1 MNNDSYTKE
10 LTIMKTSS
18 AKLILKL
25 GLVSSSLFGSHIYAN
40 DEFGYDDW
48 NPDLGKSGN
57 QTQAEKHFFA
67 FEEAVPEKQQI
78 AQNEGENNQAKGNST
93 DELAEGDQ
101 NNRTILINFNNVAIT
116 EFIRFISRVSGKNFI
131 YEEADLQFNVTIVS
145 EDPATLDNV
154 MAALMQVLRI
164 HDLSLI
170 EQGNNVI
177 IHRNPKV
184 NGISQVV
191 ADGQPMPANTEIVTR
206 VFKLNTLDTENAIK
220 IIKPLVSDVAI
231 VEGIPNT
238 NNMVVTDI
246 STNVEKVGQLLK
258 GLDSP
263 ASGLIIGQYQVQNAL
278 IDSLIPLATQ
288 IMEPIAEGKPLV
300 MVPHIASNSI
310 FIVSTPFLVERS
322 IAIFRNLDVNTGS
335 TRIFTPE
342 SLRFQSPLSTTP
354 TGGPQSQVPAG
365 QIPFGT
371 LPGQQPGET
380 PAGGIPQGGPGG
392 PLGTAGGVPLGPNG
406 LPLQP
411 GAIGQQSGWSN
422 QLPPGHIQRT
432 QFYIQKLKYR
442 KGDQI
447 VLALGRIA
455 DSLERTGTS
464 NSDLVAAIN
473 SIQWIEA
480 SNSLVFTGTTDALL
494 KVRELVD
501 EIDTPLRQVFIEM
514 LILETTLDD
523 SLEYGVNFASEFQQD
538 NLKGAQAFI
547 NNSNPFAGTVFNN
560 NPAFNNALPA
570 VGSNNPA
577 NTVRALSGYNLGLI
591 GQKITHNGQ
600 VFGTIGALVRA
611 LHTKNKVNIILNP
624 KILTEDNTPAEI
636 FVGEN
641 VAYQTQS
648 IANDQGNIITSNFQ
662 FRDVG
667 TTLKVTPMLSS
678 TDIIT
683 LEIKEEV
690 SRIIPSTTPTI
701 NALTQQ
707 SPGPNTS
714 KSTTT
719 TRVHV
724 PDGYF
729 LVISGMINDQLEK
742 DRQQVPCI
750 GAAPFIGAGFSSV
763 RTTDRKRNQMIFIR
777 PKIIDTEEEIQN
789 LTKHQQDIWRQK
801 KRTTKMWQ
809 LETDQALNWM
819 NVKEPDNCHEDRE
832 EFNP

>member
-1 MNNDSYTKE
+1 
-10 LTIMKTSS
+10 MKTSS

-48 NPDLGKSGN
+48 NPDLGKVGS
-57 QTQAEKHFFA
+57 QPQAEKHFFA
-67 FEEAVPEKQQI
+67 FEEPEPERQPI
-78 AQNEGENNQAKGNST
+78 AQNEDENKQANGT
-93 DELAEGDQ
+93 EQVAEGDQ

-191 ADGQPMPANTEIVTR
+191 ADGQPMPPNTEIVTR
-206 VFKLNTLDTENAIK
+206 VFKLNTLDTDNAIK
-220 IIKPLVSDVAI
+220 IIKPLVSDQAI

-322 IAIFRNLDVNTGS
+322 IAIYRNLDVNTGT

-342 SLRFQSPLSTTP
+342 SLRFQSPLTSTPSGTQP
-354 TGGPQSQVPAG
+354 GQIPGG

-371 LPGQQPGET
+371 LPGEAGQEGQQGVPG
-380 PAGGIPQGGPGG
+380 GGIPQTGPGG
-392 PLGTAGGVPLGPNG
+392 PLGTGGGVPLGPNG

-494 KVRELVD
+494 KVRELVE

-523 SLEYGVNFASEFQQD
+523 SLEYGVNFASEFAGSD
-538 NLKGAQAFI
+538 LKGAQAFI

-560 NPAFNNALPA
+560 NPAYNNALPA
-570 VGSNNPA
+570 IGANNPA
-577 NTVRALSGYNLGLI
+577 NTVRGLAGYNLGLI

-600 VFGTIGALVRA
+600 VFGTLGALVRA

-641 VAYQTQS
+641 VAFQTQS
-648 IANDQGNIITSNFQ
+648 IANDQGNIITNNFE

-690 SRIIPSTTPTI
+690 SRIIPSTTPTV

-763 RTTDRKRNQMIFIR
+763 RTTDLKRNQMIFIR
-777 PKIIDTEEEIQN
+777 PQIIDTEEQIQN

>member
-1 MNNDSYTKE
+1 
-10 LTIMKTSS
+10 MKTSS

-25 GLVSSSLFGSHIYAN
+25 GLVSSSLFGSRLYAN

-48 NPDLGKSGN
+48 NPDLGKSGSQN
-57 QTQAEKHFFA
+57 QAEKHFFA
-67 FEEAVPEKQQI
+67 FEEPVSEKQQI
-78 AQNEGENNQAKGNST
+78 AETEGQNTQTPPAPSEEIAEGE
-93 DELAEGDQ
+93 Q

-145 EDPATLDNV
+145 EDPASLENV

-164 HDLSLI
+164 RDLSLI
-170 EQGNNVI
+170 EQGNNII

-184 NGISQVV
+184 NGISQVI

-206 VFKLNTLDTENAIK
+206 VFKLNTLDTDNAIK
-220 IIKPLVSDVAI
+220 IVKPLISEAAI

-246 STNVEKVGQLLK
+246 STNVEKIGQLLK

-288 IMEPIAEGKPLV
+288 IMEPIADGKPLV

-322 IAIFRNLDVNTGS
+322 IAIYRNLDVNTGS

-354 TGGPQSQVPAG
+354 SGGAQAQTPSG
-365 QIPFGT
+365 QIPLGT
-371 LPGQQPGET
+371 IPGEL
-380 PAGGIPQGGPGG
+380 PAGGGIPQGGPGG
-392 PLGTAGGVPLGPNG
+392 PLGTAGGAPIGPNG

-411 GAIGQQSGWSN
+411 GAIGQQSPWSN

-494 KVRELVD
+494 KVRELVE

-523 SLEYGVNFASEFQQD
+523 SLEYGVNFATEFQQD

-570 VGSNNPA
+570 VGANNPA
-577 NTVRALSGYNLGLI
+577 NTVRGLAGYNLGLI

-600 VFGTIGALVRA
+600 VFGTLGALVRA

-641 VAYQTQS
+641 VAFQTQS
-648 IANDQGNIITSNFQ
+648 IANDQGNIITNNFV

-690 SRIIPSTTPTI
+690 SRIIPSLTPTV

-729 LVISGMINDQLEK
+729 LVISGM
-742 DRQQVPCI
+742 
-750 GAAPFIGAGFSSV
+750 
-763 RTTDRKRNQMIFIR
+763 
-777 PKIIDTEEEIQN
+777 
-789 LTKHQQDIWRQK
+789 
-801 KRTTKMWQ
+801 
-809 LETDQALNWM
+809 
-819 NVKEPDNCHEDRE
+819 
-832 EFNP
+832 

>member
-1 MNNDSYTKE
+1 
-10 LTIMKTSS
+10 MKTSS

-78 AQNEGENNQAKGNST
+78 AQNEGENNQNTGNLT
-93 DELAEGDQ
+93 EEIAEGDQ

-354 TGGPQSQVPAG
+354 TGGPQSQVPGG

-494 KVRELVD
+494 KVRELVE

-570 VGSNNPA
+570 IGSNNPA
-577 NTVRALSGYNLGLI
+577 NTVRGLAGYNLGLI

-600 VFGTIGALVRA
+600 VFGTLGALVRA

-624 KILTEDNTPAEI
+624 KILTEDNSPAEI

-641 VAYQTQS
+641 VAFQTQS
-648 IANDQGNIITSNFQ
+648 IANDQGNIITNNFQ

-690 SRIIPSTTPTI
+690 SRIIPSQTPTV

-777 PKIIDTEEEIQN
+777 PQIIDTEEQIQN

-801 KRTTKMWQ
+801 KRSTKMWQ